1 MCIARKIV
9 IALDGAYHLG
19 YVNGVSILHH
29 WQYDNDWITTGWRLD
44 GNGILTEKEI
54 IKRIELWRKGV
65 YKNYIDEE

>member
-29 WQYDNDWITTGWRLD
+29 WHYCGEWITTGWKL
-44 GNGILTEKEI
+44 NGCDILTDVEI